1 MKLSDAKKDYY
12 RKLSK
17 KEGFRSRSAYKLIQ
31 LDKSYH
37 ILKPGNT
44 VVDVGCAPGGWLQV
58 AREAVGQ
65 SGMVIGIDI
74 ETVTQLA
81 GVTIVQGDIQNTQTI
96 NLLIEALKG
105 KANTLLSD
113 VSPRVS
119 GLWSID
125 HAKQIS
131 LSKSSLDTATQILIS
146 KSSLDTA
153 TQVLIR
159 GGNAV
164 LKVFE
169 GEFLNEFKK
178 DAERYFGDV
187 HLTKPMA
194 SRQRSSELYMV
205 CLGFKSA
212 R

>member
-17 KEGFRSRSAYKLIQ
+17 EEGFRSRSAYKLIQ
-31 LDKSYH
+31 LNNSYH
-37 ILKPGNT
+37 ILRPGYI

-58 AREAVGQ
+58 AKAVVGH
-65 SGMVIGIDI
+65 SGVVIGIDI
-74 ETVTQLA
+74 EKVARLD
-81 GVTIVQGDIQNTQTI
+81 GVRILQGDIQNTQTI
-96 NLLIEALKG
+96 NLLIEILKG

-113 VSPRVS
+113 VSPKVS

-131 LSKSSLDTATQILIS
+131 LSNSSLGTAKQILS
-146 KSSLDTA
+146 
-153 TQVLIR
+153 R
-159 GGNAV
+159 GGSAV

-169 GEFLNEFKK
+169 GEFLKEFKK
-178 DAERYFGDV
+178 DAGNLFTEI
-187 HLTKPMA
+187 HLTKPKA
-194 SRQRSSELYMV
+194 SRQRSSELYMI
-205 CLGFKSA
+205 CLGFKAS

>member
-17 KEGFRSRSAYKLIQ
+17 EEGYRSRSAYKLIQ
-31 LDKSYH
+31 LNRSYH

-58 AREAVGQ
+58 ARTALGQ
-65 SGMVIGIDI
+65 SGTIVGIDI
-74 ETVTQLA
+74 ETVAQLE
-81 GVTIVQGDIQNTQTI
+81 GVTILRGDIENVQTI
-96 NLLIEALKG
+96 NSLIETIDG

-113 VSPRVS
+113 VSPKVS
-119 GLWSID
+119 GLWSVD

-131 LSKSSLDTATQILIS
+131 LSKNSLDIATR
-146 KSSLDTA
+146 
-153 TQVLIR
+153 VLTR
-159 GGNAV
+159 GGSAV

-169 GEFLNEFKK
+169 GEFLKGFKK
-178 DAERYFGDV
+178 EAEDYFNTV
-187 HLTKPMA
+187 LLTKPMA

-205 CLGFKSA
+205 CLKFKSP
-212 R
+212 

>member
-17 KEGFRSRSAYKLIQ
+17 EKGFRSRSAYKLIQ
-31 LDKSYH
+31 LNNSYR
-37 ILKPGNT
+37 ILKPGYI

-58 AREAVGQ
+58 ARAAVGP

-74 ETVTQLA
+74 EKVAQLD
-81 GVTIVQGDIQNTQTI
+81 GVTILQGDIQNNQII
-96 NLLIEALKG
+96 NLLIETLKG

-131 LSKSSLDTATQILIS
+131 LSNSSLGTAKQI
-146 KSSLDTA
+146 
-153 TQVLIR
+153 LIR

-169 GEFLNEFKK
+169 GEFLKDFKK
-178 DAERYFGDV
+178 DAENFFTEIR
-187 HLTKPMA
+187 LTKPEA

-205 CLGFKSA
+205 CLGFKEG

>member
-17 KEGFRSRSAYKLIQ
+17 EEGFRSRSAYKLIQ

-58 AREAVGQ
+58 ASAAVGQ
-65 SGMVIGIDI
+65 SGMVVGIDI
-74 ETVTQLA
+74 EIVTQLV

-131 LSKSSLDTATQILIS
+131 LSKSSLDTATQILI
-146 KSSLDTA
+146 
-153 TQVLIR
+153 R

-169 GEFLNEFKK
+169 GEFLKEFKK
-178 DAERYFGDV
+178 DAENYFADV

>member
-17 KEGFRSRSAYKLIQ
+17 EEGFRSRSAYKLIQ
-31 LDKSYH
+31 LNNSYH
-37 ILKPGNT
+37 IIKPGYI

-58 AREAVGQ
+58 AKAVVGY

-74 ETVTQLA
+74 EKVVLDD
-81 GVTIVQGDIQNTQTI
+81 VTILQGDIQNTQTI
-96 NLLIEALKG
+96 NRLIETLNG

-113 VSPRVS
+113 VSPKVS

-131 LSKSSLDTATQILIS
+131 LSKSSLGAANQMLI
-146 KSSLDTA
+146 
-153 TQVLIR
+153 
-159 GGNAV
+159 GGGSVV

-169 GEFLNEFKK
+169 GEFLNELKK
-178 DAERYFGDV
+178 DAENLFTEI
-187 HLTKPMA
+187 HLTKPKA

-205 CLGFKSA
+205 CLGFKAS

>member
-37 ILKPGNT
+37 ILKSGNT

-81 GVTIVQGDIQNTQTI
+81 GVTIVQG
-96 NLLIEALKG
+96 

-131 LSKSSLDTATQILIS
+131 LSKSSLDTAKQI
-146 KSSLDTA
+146 
-153 TQVLIR
+153 LIR

-164 LKVFE
+164 LKIFE
-169 GEFLNEFKK
+169 GEFLKEFKK
-178 DAERYFGDV
+178 DAESYFADV